1 MADQKLSI
9 QLLNHASVIITIGE
23 IKMLCDPWFSGTCFE
38 GGWGL
43 KYDNA
48 ACLELSKQC
57 THLWVSHFHTDH
69 FHMPT
74 LKEVAKVN
82 PEIVVLGNHSF
93 NFKIDEAIKRA
104 GFKTV
109 VPLYERKW
117 MKLPGNIDIIR
128 YPSTGID
135 NMLVIKTRDTV
146 ILNFNDCNLP
156 FRAMK
161 SLARKIGKVDIM
173 LNNYNHAGKLLDYP
187 LPEAAEIQ
195 KQFKQNFIKQVDV
208 FDPAFVIPFASHHYY
223 KAKESQEQNKSLL
236 EFSEIVEADQR
247 VVPLNIGE
255 TIEFDDHL
263 KTSILPAP
271 VQITENEMEVLERT
285 KHISFE
291 ELSQEFDVYSKK
303 LRSSFLH
310 LTFWVPELLVK
321 VEDLDTILS
330 VSINKGL
337 TKVEDQAVEYHIVT
351 TSEALHVWFGK
362 LYGTD
367 GFWIGAHFDINSRK
381 TFPLRWQLL
390 IGLLTENKL
399 DFMSMIRMIFSAE
412 GLKFLFCRREEIL
425 AVILGFNF
433 AASLN

>member
-1 MADQKLSI
+1 
-9 QLLNHASVIITIGE
+9 
-23 IKMLCDPWFSGTCFE
+23 
-38 GGWGL
+38 
-43 KYDNA
+43 
-48 ACLELSKQC
+48 
-57 THLWVSHFHTDH
+57 
-69 FHMPT
+69 MPT

-82 PEIVVLGNHSF
+82 PDIVVLGNHSF

-104 GFKTV
+104 GFKNV
-109 VPLYERKW
+109 VPLYEREW
-117 MKLPGNIDIIR
+117 MKLPGNVDIIR

-135 NMLVIKTRDTV
+135 NMLLIKTRDAV
-146 ILNFNDCNLP
+146 ILNYNDCNLP

-161 SLARKIGKVDIM
+161 SLAKRFGKVDIM

-208 FDPAFVIPFASHHYY
+208 FDPTFVIPFASHHYY

-236 EFSEIVEADQR
+236 EFSEIVEADKR

-271 VQITENEMEVLERT
+271 VQITENPMEVLERA
-285 KHISFE
+285 KHVAFE
-291 ELSQEFDVYSKK
+291 ELSREFDGYSKK

-337 TKVEDQAVEYHIVT
+337 TKVDDRAAEYHIVT

-412 GLKFLFCRREEIL
+412 GLKFLCRL
-425 AVILGFNF
+425 AELSG
-433 AASLN
+433 